1 MSALLGGFETTK
13 KSAAD
18 AAGIEATVARED
30 RSKLAPDKLAAL
42 RKDAE
47 RGQKPGFA
55 LTSLSL
61 GGGDAESI
69 LDCRLLST
77 QLSDA
82 VSHCKSYDM
91 HPLFVNF
98 PVLD

>member
-1 MSALLGGFETTK
+1 MSLLGGFDTTAK
-13 KSAAD
+13 AAAD
-18 AAGIEATVARED
+18 AAGVKATVARSV
-30 RSKLAPDKLAAL
+30 RSQLAPDKLAAL

-69 LDCRLLST
+69 SDCHLLST

-82 VSHCKSYDM
+82 VSHCK
-91 HPLFVNF
+91 L
-98 PVLD
+98 